1 MNACDWAIFAR
12 LQNHTIQQR
21 AGGQGEILADVE
33 NSWNFALDMSLLLLK
48 ETEEKM
54 QRLENRESI
63 IRAKNL
69 AR

>member
-1 MNACDWAIFAR
+1 M
-12 LQNHTIQQR
+12 
-21 AGGQGEILADVE
+21 ADVE